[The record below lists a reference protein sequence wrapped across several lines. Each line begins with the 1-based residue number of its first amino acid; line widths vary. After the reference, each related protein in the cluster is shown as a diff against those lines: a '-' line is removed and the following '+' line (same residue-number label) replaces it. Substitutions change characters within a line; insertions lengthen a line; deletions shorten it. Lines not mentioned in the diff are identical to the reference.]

1 MLIGICD
8 NDRQW
13 CSFSSGVIRNYLDKK
28 GYMAEVVVFEDGDE
42 LARYHEKAL
51 DVLFLG
57 ILLQGEK
64 NGIALAKQMNN
75 TYPECQIIFLTDYL
89 HYAVDVYQTEHT
101 YFVLKE
107 ELENRIPEIFQR
119 VEKLMRKSRDNY
131 FFTASWGREIVVKE
145 SEMYYLERE
154 LRQTI
159 VHTTW
164 GFFQIREK
172 LDDLM
177 EKLPRVFSRCHH
189 SYIVFFPAVREK
201 RKNSYL
207 LKDGTEIMIS
217 RGYAK
222 QTSEDWRLW
231 SGQL

>member
-1 MLIGICD
+1 
-8 NDRQW
+8 
-13 CSFSSGVIRNYLDKK
+13 
-28 GYMAEVVVFEDGDE
+28 
-42 LARYHEKAL
+42 
-51 DVLFLG
+51 
-57 ILLQGEK
+57 
-64 NGIALAKQMNN
+64 MNN

-177 EKLPRVFSRCHH
+177 EKLPWVFSRCHH